1 MVDVPQLQSS
11 IINREIAEQKHR
23 PVPLL
28 YRRFT
33 DQFEQPTDTTLLQ
46 AMLLAL
52 TNHKED
58 IPNVVKA
65 TDNSNFSANIKALNP
80 ANAGQA
86 TTGQEHR
93 HNQVKNGV
101 TVGSDTPVSGTVP
114 DAQGDVAESAVST
127 QKVGTITPHASD
139 GFAEQTKAS
148 VTAGQ
153 DLYLGH
159 LDNADAIRNATENK
173 LAKADIVK
181 QMGHPDKLQQM
192 ADNIDRNTAKRNAQI
207 KNLLSVEGWGNRTEI
222 DELTAINARAQKA
235 KKQIQ
240 AIFKEHNQE
249 MKVTTSY
256 TNAEGAP
263 TGAVEKDEL
272 SKKKKAKLLKEGVT
286 QIYGKRGKKIRLSD
300 YRAGM
305 R

>member
-101 TVGSDTPVSGTVP
+101 TVGEDTPVSGTVP

-127 QKVGTITPHASD
+127 QKVGNITAHASD
-139 GFAEQTKAS
+139 GFAEQAKAS
-148 VTAGQ
+148 VTSGVK
-153 DLYLGH
+153 LYNGH
-159 LDNADAIRNATENK
+159 LDNSGAIKNATENK
-173 LAKADIVK
+173 LANDDIAK

-192 ADNIDRNTAKRNAQI
+192 ADNIDLNTEKRNAQI
-207 KNLLSVEGWGNRTEI
+207 KNLLSVEGWGNKTEI

-235 KKQIQ
+235 KKNIQ
-240 AIFKEHNQE
+240 SIFKAHNKE
-249 MKVTTSY
+249 MKETTVY
-256 TNAEGAP
+256 KNDDGLP
-263 TGAVEKDEL
+263 KGKVE
-272 SKKKKAKLLKEGVT
+272 KKKKSKYQKEGVT
-286 QIYGKRGKKIRLSD
+286 QIYQRGGKKVRLSD
-300 YRAGM
+300 YRAQAGGM